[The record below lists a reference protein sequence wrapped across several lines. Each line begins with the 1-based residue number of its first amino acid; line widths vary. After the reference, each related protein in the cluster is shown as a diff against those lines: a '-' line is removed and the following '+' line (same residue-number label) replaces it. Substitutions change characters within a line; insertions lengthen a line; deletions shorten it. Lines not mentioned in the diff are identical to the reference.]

1 MKISMPT
8 RQEGLSCACLEPLT
22 AQFRRRFAE
31 TQTCIAPPFVQDQK
45 HKPPPAAG
53 SGEHPLAAGAAP
65 PDRHPDAR
73 ALLRKLCVQFPHARY
88 AAGRALFRQ
97 GDPADAI
104 FYVGSGRLHRTITSE
119 NGEDRLVAI
128 LGPRDFCGEESLTR
142 CLRRATSAVVVED
155 AEVVRIDR
163 SLMPR
168 LLSDWPDLASAFTS
182 YLISHCLQTE
192 SALIDQLFGS
202 VEQRLRRVLLRLANV
217 GEGESRSGTILNVRQ
232 MMLADMVGTTR
243 PRVNYLLNKFRKL
256 GLIDYGGAFKDG
268 EILVHAGLGRMG
280 EQQSGTS

>member
-1 MKISMPT
+1 M
-8 RQEGLSCACLEPLT
+8 
-22 AQFRRRFAE
+22 
-31 TQTCIAPPFVQDQK
+31 
-45 HKPPPAAG
+45 
-53 SGEHPLAAGAAP
+53 
-65 PDRHPDAR
+65 
-73 ALLRKLCVQFPHARY
+73 
-88 AAGRALFRQ
+88 FRQ
-97 GDPADAI
+97 GDPTDAI

-142 CLRRATSAVVVED
+142 SLCRTTSAIVVED

-182 YLISHCLQTE
+182 YLISHCLHTE

-217 GEGESRSGTILNVRQ
+217 GEGESRSGTISNFKQ

-243 PRVNYLLNKFRKL
+243 PRVNHLLNKFRKL

-268 EILVHAGLGRMG
+268 EILVQAGLGRIG
-280 EQQSGTS
+280 EEQSGSR